1 MENNSNNNNTDDT
14 LAGATP
20 TTLTE
25 PTITTKLTTPQEL
38 IKAGAV
44 TTTTTT
50 TTTISDG
57 MQENNT
63 TEGEDTHTQGV
74 TISTSTTE
82 QQHETITNT
91 GSNDDFSDIINL
103 IKENNSNQ
111 LDRVLSEI
119 KSRPQGVERLKE
131 LLNTRIPDNNLTLLY
146 YSLVLDC
153 YNDLVLLLLL
163 NGADP
168 NQMVTPL
175 PQASSH
181 NIVLESPAESISS
194 NSSGGSTT
202 IPPTTKTTT
211 SSTTTT
217 NTRAYANSETD
228 TIEEFYKKPAT
239 LEAPIHYTVR
249 HGDSDKMNLLIDNHA
264 DKDIIDSVQRTPL
277 ILASSNGRME
287 CVRCLV
293 LAKCNITLKDVLNK
307 TALHVAIEQGYDDI
321 SATITSNGGDISLR
335 YHYKPIRN
343 SRLTLSSQDYTDY
356 NDIEILKRVDRY
368 GNIKDQPI
376 VKDEY
381 TRKKEKKSIEKELS
395 RCTKWLSVLKKWNYS
410 KVSTKVKS
418 KAVKGVP
425 PRIRCEVW
433 SHLSHSN
440 LQEARNPNLF
450 ETLVNQHSPSE
461 VVIDLDV
468 NRAFRG
474 NIFFRERYG
483 VGQVALFNVLKVYS
497 LYDTTVGYT
506 QGMSSIASVLCMY
519 LPEKEAFWTLERLM
533 NREKYSMRDL
543 FLNGLPKIH
552 KTIFVFDKLLVHYLP
567 QLSKHFE
574 SINLGSMIYATKWF
588 IIGYLDSLP
597 FNISLRIWDL
607 IFVYGYN
614 ILYSVAICLLRMFEK
629 QFLGKAF
636 ENCYEVFRSFETYQ
650 FDEDEFINF
659 VIKHKIKSKKIES
672 IEKKYVPSGNQ
683 TQVNSP
689 PPTTSLISSSE
700 LIQTSVPLL
709 PIIKKDKKK
718 RFSFFQKK

>member
-1 MENNSNNNNTDDT
+1 MDTTTNS
-14 LAGATP
+14 
-20 TTLTE
+20 TTTEEEELTTR
-25 PTITTKLTTPQEL
+25 PATKLHTP
-38 IKAGAV
+38 AAV
-44 TTTTTT
+44 SIPLTTTTTT
-50 TTTISDG
+50 TTTHATPMSNG
-57 MQENNT
+57 MQENDALD
-63 TEGEDTHTQGV
+63 GDIATQGV
-74 TISTSTTE
+74 TISTTSTTIPSIDTTTIE
-82 QQHETITNT
+82 QREN
-91 GSNDDFSDIINL
+91 NDFQEIVSL

-111 LDRVLSEI
+111 LDRVLNEI
-119 KSRPQGVERLKE
+119 KSRIGAEQLKE

-146 YSLVLDC
+146 YALVLDC

-163 NGADP
+163 NGSDP

-175 PQASSH
+175 PQASSN
-181 NIVLESPAESISS
+181 NIVLESPESSSSS
-194 NSSGGSTT
+194 NSNNRAPSP
-202 IPPTTKTTT
+202 PPTES
-211 SSTTTT
+211 SSTI
-217 NTRAYANSETD
+217 NSKAYANAKTD
-228 TIEEFYKKPAT
+228 TVEEFYKKPAS
-239 LEAPIHYTVR
+239 LEAAIHYTVR

-264 DKDIIDSVQRTPL
+264 DKDILDSVQRTPL

-293 LAKCNITLKDVLNK
+293 LAKCNITLKDILDK

-335 YHYKPIRN
+335 YHYKPIRS
-343 SRLTLSSQDYTDY
+343 SRLTFSSSADYTDF
-356 NDIEILKRVDRY
+356 NDVEILKRVDRY

-381 TRKKEKKSIEKELS
+381 TRKKEKKSVEKELS
-395 RCTKWLSVLKKWNYS
+395 RCSKWLSLLKKWNYS
-410 KVSTKVKS
+410 KITSKVKS
-418 KAVKGVP
+418 KSVKGVP

-440 LQEARNPNLF
+440 LQEALNPNLF
-450 ETLVNQHSPSE
+450 ETLVNQHSSSE

-552 KTIFVFDKLLVHYLP
+552 KTIFVFDKLFVHYLP
-567 QLSKHFE
+567 NLSKHFE

-597 FNISLRIWDL
+597 FNVSLRIWDL

-659 VIKHKIKSKKIES
+659 VIKHKIKSKKIEA
-672 IEKKYVPSGNQ
+672 IEKKYVPVGGGSGSQ
-683 TQVNSP
+683 QINSP
-689 PPTTSLISSSE
+689 PPAVSLISSAD
-700 LIQTSVPLL
+700 LIQNSVPLL
-709 PIIKKDKKK
+709 PNNKKDKKK